1 MTTTDLPRTTTT
13 ATGTAAKIAEL
24 ARRREV
30 ARQGAIASVE
40 KQHAKGKLTARER
53 IEAFLDPGSFVEVD
67 ELARHGAGNYGAD
80 VRESYGDGV
89 VTGYGLVGGRPVC
102 VYAQDFTIFGG
113 SVGERVGQKIVKVMQ
128 RAIDVGCPII
138 GINDSGGARIQEG
151 VASLASYAEV
161 GYHIG
166 LASGVVPQ
174 VSLILGPCA
183 GGAVYGP
190 AATDVVV
197 MVEKTSHQFVTGPDV
212 VRAVTGEQVT
222 FEELGGP
229 AVNAA
234 AGNVHYV
241 AADEKDA
248 FDWVQTL
255 LSYLPSNNLDEPP
268 DFGAADWA
276 YDTELEMNA
285 EDLGLNAVIP
295 DEPNRLYDM
304 TTVIRHLVDDGEFLE
319 MQAAFAPNLLVGLA
333 RIEGRTVGLLAN
345 QPLHLSGA
353 LDIDASEKG
362 ARFIQF
368 CDAFNIPILTLV
380 DVPGYLPGL
389 DQERGGIIRRGV
401 KLSFAYATATVP
413 MVTVIVRKAYGGG
426 YASMGCKH
434 YRVDTN
440 LAWPTAEI
448 AVMGGEAAVSV
459 LFRRQL
465 QEAVAAGDYESVH
478 STLVDAYRAEKCTPY
493 EAAERGYIDAVIAP
507 SETRIE
513 VAKALRMLRTKRKT
527 MPARKHTN
535 IPL

>member
-1 MTTTDLPRTTTT
+1 MTTTDLSQQTHEL
-13 ATGTAAKIAEL
+13 TGTAAKIAEL

-30 ARQGAIASVE
+30 ARQGSLGAVD

-53 IEAFLDPGSFVEVD
+53 INAFLDPGSFVEVD
-67 ELARHGAGNYGAD
+67 ELVRHAAGNYGDDA
-80 VRESYGDGV
+80 REAYGDGV
-89 VTGYGLVGGRPVC
+89 VTGYGLVSGRPVC
-102 VYAQDFTIFGG
+102 VYAQDFTIYGG

-128 RAIDVGCPII
+128 RAIEVGCPIV

-151 VASLASYAEV
+151 VASLAAYADI

-174 VSLILGPCA
+174 VSLIMGPCA

-190 AATDVVV
+190 AATDIVV
-197 MVEKTSHQFVTGPDV
+197 MVERTSHQFVTGPDV
-212 VRAVTGEQVT
+212 VRAVTGEEVS
-222 FEELGGP
+222 FEELGG
-229 AVNAA
+229 AEANAE

-255 LSYLPSNNLDEPP
+255 LSYLPSNNLDEAPTWGEP
-268 DFGAADWA
+268 DGEPEA
-276 YDTELEMNA
+276 TED
-285 EDLGLNAVIP
+285 DLGLNTVIP

-304 TTVIRHLVDDGEFLE
+304 MTVIRHLVDDGDFLE
-319 MQAAFAPNLLVGLA
+319 LHAGFARNLICGLA
-333 RIEGRTVGLLAN
+333 RLEGRSVGIVAN
-345 QPLHLSGA
+345 QPMHLTGA

-368 CDAFNIPILTLV
+368 CDAFNIPVLTLV
-380 DVPGYLPGL
+380 DVPGYFPGL
-389 DQERGGIIRRGV
+389 EQERGGIIRRGV
-401 KLSFAYATATVP
+401 KLSFAYTTATVP

-434 YRVDTN
+434 YRVDAN

-459 LFRRQL
+459 LFRSQL
-465 QEAVAAGDYESVH
+465 QQAAASGNYDQVRDY
-478 STLVDAYRAEKCTPY
+478 LVTQYRKEMCTPY

-513 VAKALRMLRTKRKT
+513 VAKALRMLRTKRKSV
-527 MPARKHTN
+527 PARKHTTM
-535 IPL
+535 PL

>member
-1 MTTTDLPRTTTT
+1 MT
-13 ATGTAAKIAEL
+13 ATDVFAQVGTAAKIAEL

-30 ARQGAIASVE
+30 ARQGSLASVG

-67 ELARHGAGNYGAD
+67 ELVRHAAGNYGDDAK
-80 VRESYGDGV
+80 EAYGDGV

-102 VYAQDFTIFGG
+102 VYAQDFTLYGG
-113 SVGERVGQKIVKVMQ
+113 SVGERVGQKIVKVIR
-128 RAIDVGCPII
+128 RAIDVGCPIV

-151 VASLASYAEV
+151 VASLAAYAEI

-197 MVEKTSHQFVTGPDV
+197 MVEETSHQFVTGPDV
-212 VRAVTGEQVT
+212 VRAVTGEQVS
-222 FEELGGP
+222 FEELGG
-229 AVNAA
+229 AAANAE

-255 LSYLPSNNLDEPP
+255 LSYLPSNNLDDAPSWAEPDAEP
-268 DFGAADWA
+268 ELSAD
-276 YDTELEMNA
+276 
-285 EDLGLNAVIP
+285 DLGLNTVIP

-304 TTVIRHLVDDGEFLE
+304 RTVIRYLVDEGEFLE
-319 MQAAFAPNLLVGLA
+319 MHAKFAPNILCGLA
-333 RIEGRTVGLLAN
+333 RVEGRTVGLLAN
-345 QPLHLSGA
+345 QPMHLTGA

-368 CDAFNIPILTLV
+368 CDAFNLPILTLV

-389 DQERGGIIRRGV
+389 EQERGGIIRRGV

-434 YRVDTN
+434 YGVDTN

-465 QEAVAAGDYESVH
+465 QQAAEAGNYDEVRDYLIGE
-478 STLVDAYRAEKCTPY
+478 YRKEMCTPY
-493 EAAERGYIDAVIAP
+493 EAAERGYVDAVIAP
-507 SETRIE
+507 SETRVE
-513 VAKALRMLRTKRKT
+513 VAKALRMLRNKRKVG
-527 MPARKHTN
+527 PARKHTN

>member
-1 MTTTDLPRTTTT
+1 MTTTQVRGVRT
-13 ATGTAAKIAEL
+13 TAAKIAEL

-30 ARQGAIASVE
+30 SRQGTLAAVD

-53 IEAFLDPGSFVEVD
+53 IDAFLDPGTFVEVD
-67 ELARHGAGNYGAD
+67 ALARHGAGNYGDDA
-80 VRESYGDGV
+80 REAYGDGI
-89 VTGYGLVGGRPVC
+89 VTGYGLVDGRPVG
-102 VYAQDFTIFGG
+102 VYAQDFTVFGG

-128 RAIDVGCPII
+128 RAIEVGCPIV
-138 GINDSGGARIQEG
+138 GLNDSGGARIQEG
-151 VASLASYAEV
+151 VASLAAYGEI
-161 GYHIG
+161 GYHIAQ
-166 LASGVVPQ
+166 ASGVVPQ
-174 VSLILGPCA
+174 ISLILGPCA

-197 MVEKTSHQFVTGPDV
+197 MVAGTSHQFVTGPDV
-212 VRAVTGEQVT
+212 VKAVTGESVT

-229 AVNAA
+229 AANAA

-241 AADEKDA
+241 AADEQDA
-248 FDWVQTL
+248 LDWVQTL

-268 DFGAADWA
+268 EYPVEIRAVAD
-276 YDTELEMNA
+276 
-285 EDLGLNAVIP
+285 DLALNDVIP

-304 TTVIRHLVDDGEFLE
+304 RSVIGHLVDDGEFLE
-319 MQAAFAPNLLVGLA
+319 LQAAFAPNLLCGFA
-333 RIEGRTVGLLAN
+333 RLEGRTVGIVAN

-368 CDAFNIPILTLV
+368 CDAFNVPIVTLV
-380 DVPGYLPGL
+380 DVPGYFPGL
-389 DQERGGIIRRGV
+389 AQERGGIIRRGV

-434 YRVDTN
+434 YRVDAN

-465 QEAVAAGDYESVH
+465 QEAGDSEEVREALVAA
-478 STLVDAYRAEKCTPY
+478 YREEMCTPY
-493 EAAERGYIDAVIAP
+493 EAAERGYVDAVIAP
-507 SETRIE
+507 SETRME
-513 VAKALRMLRTKRKT
+513 VAKALRMLRTKRKSG
-527 MPARKHTN
+527 PARKHPN
-535 IPL
+535 LPL

>member
-1 MTTTDLPRTTTT
+1 MTTTDLPRTTS
-13 ATGTAAKIAEL
+13 GTAAKIAEL
-24 ARRREV
+24 VRRREV
-30 ARQGAIASVE
+30 AREGASDAIA

-53 IEAFLDPGSFVEVD
+53 IAAFLDPGSFVEVD
-67 ELARHGAGNYGAD
+67 ELARHGAGQYGDDAK
-80 VRESYGDGV
+80 EAYGDGV

-102 VYAQDFTIFGG
+102 VYAQDFTVFGG

-128 RAIDVGCPII
+128 RAIEVGCPIV
-138 GINDSGGARIQEG
+138 GLNDSGGARIQEG
-151 VASLASYAEV
+151 VASLAAYGEI
-161 GYHIG
+161 GYHIAQ
-166 LASGVVPQ
+166 ASGVVPQ
-174 VSLILGPCA
+174 ISLILGPCA

-197 MVEKTSHQFVTGPDV
+197 MVESTSHQFVTGPDV

-222 FEELGGP
+222 FADLGGP
-229 AVNAA
+229 EVNAL

-241 AADEKDA
+241 ATTEADA

-268 DFGAADWA
+268 EFPAADWA
-276 YDTELEMNA
+276 DDAGLEVSA
-285 EDLGLNAVIP
+285 DDLALNAVIP

-304 TTVIRHLVDDGEFLE
+304 RTVIRYLVDDGEFLE
-319 MQAAFAPNLLVGLA
+319 LQATFAPNLLCGLA
-333 RIEGRTVGLLAN
+333 RIEGRTIGVVAN

-368 CDAFNIPILTLV
+368 CDAFNVPIVTLV
-380 DVPGYLPGL
+380 DVPGYFPGL
-389 DQERGGIIRRGV
+389 AQERGGIIRRGV
-401 KLSFAYATATVP
+401 KLSFAYASATVP

-465 QEAVAAGDYESVH
+465 QEAAAAGDHEAVRDA
-478 STLVDAYRAEKCTPY
+478 LVAAYRAERCTPY
-493 EAAERGYIDAVIAP
+493 EAAERGYVDAVIAP

-527 MPARKHTN
+527 GPARKHTN

>member
-1 MTTTDLPRTTTT
+1 MTTTELPRST
-13 ATGTAAKIAEL
+13 AGGTAAKIAEL

-30 ARQGAIASVE
+30 SRQGSMASVE

-53 IEAFLDPGSFVEVD
+53 IEAFLDPGTFVEVD
-67 ELARHGAGNYGAD
+67 ELARHGAGAYGDDA
-80 VRESYGDGV
+80 RELYGDGV
-89 VTGYGLVGGRPVC
+89 VTGYGLVSGRPVC
-102 VYAQDFTIFGG
+102 VYAQDFTVFGG

-128 RAIDVGCPII
+128 RAIDVGCPIV

-151 VASLASYAEV
+151 VASLAAYAEI

-190 AATDVVV
+190 AATDIVV

-212 VRAVTGEQVT
+212 IRAVTGEQVT

-229 AVNAA
+229 STNAA

-255 LSYLPSNNLDEPP
+255 LSYLPSNNLDEAP
-268 DFGAADWA
+268 DFGAE
-276 YDTELEMNA
+276 TELEIVA
-285 EDLGLNAVIP
+285 DDLGLNAVIP

-304 TTVIRHLVDDGEFLE
+304 TTVIQYLVDDGEFLE

-333 RIEGRTVGLLAN
+333 RLEGRTVGIIAN
-345 QPLHLSGA
+345 QPMHLSGA

-389 DQERGGIIRRGV
+389 EQERGGLIRRGV

-465 QEAVAAGDYESVH
+465 QEAAAAGNDEYVRDA
-478 STLVDAYRAEKCTPY
+478 LIAAYRAEKCTPY

-527 MPARKHTN
+527 GPARKHSN

>member
-1 MTTTDLPRTTTT
+1 MTTTDLPRT
-13 ATGTAAKIAEL
+13 AQGTAAKIAEL

-30 ARQGAIASVE
+30 ARQGARSAVE

-53 IEAFLDPGSFVEVD
+53 IDAFLDPGSFVEVD
-67 ELARHGAGNYGAD
+67 EFARHGAGAYGD
-80 VRESYGDGV
+80 DTREAYGDGV
-89 VTGYGLVGGRPVC
+89 VTGYGLVDGRPVC
-102 VYAQDFTIFGG
+102 VYAQDFTVFGG

-128 RAIDVGCPII
+128 RAIEVGCPIV
-138 GINDSGGARIQEG
+138 GLNDSGGARIQEG
-151 VASLASYAEV
+151 VASLAAYGEI
-161 GYHIG
+161 GYHIA

-174 VSLILGPCA
+174 ISLILGPCA

-197 MVEKTSHQFVTGPDV
+197 MVENTSHQFVTGPDV
-212 VRAVTGEQVT
+212 VRAVTGEDVT

-229 AVNAA
+229 AANAE

-241 AADEKDA
+241 ATDEQDA
-248 FDWVQTL
+248 LDWVQSL

-268 DFGAADWA
+268 DFGAAD
-276 YDTELEMNA
+276 LEISA
-285 EDLGLNAVIP
+285 DDLALNEVVP

-304 TTVIRHLVDDGEFLE
+304 RRVVRHVVDDGEFLE
-319 MQAAFAPNLLVGLA
+319 LQAAFAPNLLVGLA
-333 RIEGRTVGLLAN
+333 RIEGRTVGVVAN

-380 DVPGYLPGL
+380 DVPGYFPGL
-389 DQERGGIIRRGV
+389 AQERGGIIRRGV

-434 YRVDTN
+434 YRVDAN

-465 QEAVAAGDYESVH
+465 QEAAATGDVESLHAALVAA
-478 STLVDAYRAEKCTPY
+478 YREQRCTPY
-493 EAAERGYIDAVIAP
+493 EAAERGYVDAVIAP
-507 SETRIE
+507 SETRTE
-513 VAKALRMLRTKRKT
+513 VAKALRMLRTKRQAS
-527 MPARKHTN
+527 PARKHTN
-535 IPL
+535 FPL